1 MAIRQ
6 KWKCEFFYYT
16 HVSLQKLFFLI
27 ISYENMFFRKR
38 GMPLKTVNTNFFK
51 LMKNKAKPCFRRTTQ
66 QSWFKSWWF
75 VLDAISCLTG
85 EGRQKVNMEM
95 KLQQR
100 HLPGGKQKE
109 NQYIYMYSTRT
120 DTHISTHTIIQM
132 VKNCLLLDAAAALL
146 IYHSCQ

>member
-1 MAIRQ
+1 
-6 KWKCEFFYYT
+6 
-16 HVSLQKLFFLI
+16 
-27 ISYENMFFRKR
+27 
-38 GMPLKTVNTNFFK
+38 
-51 LMKNKAKPCFRRTTQ
+51 
-66 QSWFKSWWF
+66 
-75 VLDAISCLTG
+75 
-85 EGRQKVNMEM
+85 MEM

-109 NQYIYMYSTRT
+109 NQYIYMYSTRR